1 MPLHE
6 AVPIPY
12 ARFPMEFVMPE
23 TLTPL
28 ERRVYH
34 YLLDFLAEN
43 TYQPSIRDIC
53 RRFKIKSTKSAA
65 DVLQSL
71 AEKGYIQRDGSR
83 SRGVRLI
90 GFEAIGGSQP
100 LPVYS
105 RVNATE
111 PRLSPEHRERFIVM
125 DRSFVPTDDAFF
137 IRAADNA
144 MADRGIYQGDL
155 VLVNPSAR
163 ARDSNDVIVAR
174 VGEQCLVRMLEHK
187 GANLALIPAAVDERE
202 IVLGP
207 DDDFEIL
214 GVVAAVLRA
223 VQEVVPWSS
232 EAIPATVAADLQ
244 ET

>member
-1 MPLHE
+1 MS
-6 AVPIPY
+6 
-12 ARFPMEFVMPE
+12 E

-65 DVLQSL
+65 DILQSL

-90 GFEAIGGSQP
+90 GFQSIGGSQP
-100 LPVYS
+100 IPLYS
-105 RVNATE
+105 RINATE
-111 PRLSPEHRERFIVM
+111 PRLAPENRERFIVM
-125 DRSFVPTDDAFF
+125 DRSFVPADDAFF
-137 IRAADNA
+137 VRADDDA
-144 MADRGIYQGDL
+144 MAERGIYEGDL

-163 ARDSNDVIVAR
+163 ARDTNDVIVAR
-174 VGEQCLVRMLEHK
+174 VGERCLVRLLAHR
-187 GANLALIPAAVDERE
+187 GASVSLIPAAADERE

-214 GVVAAVLRA
+214 GVVATILRA
-223 VQEVVPWSS
+223 VQDVLPWEGEVYT
-232 EAIPATVAADLQ
+232 ATAAADLQ
-244 ET
+244 EI

>member
-1 MPLHE
+1 SARCNASIAPSRCWRAAPHSPPELCRAAAADVGASRTTASRLRLDAVDIDERPGVVQCRVPEGSVESMPLHE

-65 DVLQSL
+65 DILQSL

-90 GFEAIGGSQP
+90 GFRSE
-100 LPVYS
+100 
-105 RVNATE
+105 
-111 PRLSPEHRERFIVM
+111 ER
-125 DRSFVPTDDAFF
+125 
-137 IRAADNA
+137 
-144 MADRGIYQGDL
+144 
-155 VLVNPSAR
+155 
-163 ARDSNDVIVAR
+163 R
-174 VGEQCLVRMLEHK
+174 VGQC
-187 GANLALIPAAVDERE
+187 
-202 IVLGP
+202 
-207 DDDFEIL
+207 
-214 GVVAAVLRA
+214 
-223 VQEVVPWSS
+223 
-232 EAIPATVAADLQ
+232 
-244 ET
+244 

>member
-1 MPLHE
+1 MS
-6 AVPIPY
+6 
-12 ARFPMEFVMPE
+12 E

-65 DVLQSL
+65 DILQSL

-90 GFEAIGGSQP
+90 GFQSIGGSQP
-100 LPVYS
+100 VPLYT
-105 RVNATE
+105 RINASE
-111 PRLSPEHRERFIVM
+111 PRLAPENRERFIVM
-125 DRSFVPTDDAFF
+125 DRSFVPADDAFF
-137 IRAADNA
+137 VRADDDA
-144 MADRGIYQGDL
+144 MSERGIYEGDL

-163 ARDSNDVIVAR
+163 ARDTNDVIVAR
-174 VGEQCLVRMLEHK
+174 VGDRCLVRLLAHR
-187 GANLALIPAAVDERE
+187 GASVSLIPTAADERE
-202 IVLGP
+202 IILGP
-207 DDDFEIL
+207 DDDFEIM

-223 VQEVVPWSS
+223 VQDVVPWNG
-232 EAIPATVAADLQ
+232 EALSATAAGDLQ
-244 ET
+244 EI